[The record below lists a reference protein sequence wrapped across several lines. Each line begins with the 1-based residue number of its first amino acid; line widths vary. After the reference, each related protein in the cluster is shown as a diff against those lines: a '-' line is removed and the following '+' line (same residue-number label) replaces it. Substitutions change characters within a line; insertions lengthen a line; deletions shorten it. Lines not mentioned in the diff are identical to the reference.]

1 MQRKGLREMLIFH
14 VDVNSAY
21 LSWTAAALLEEGY
34 HVDLRTIPSVIA
46 GDPNN
51 RHGIILTKSIPA
63 KKYGIKTADTL
74 FEARKKC
81 PQLQVFRPDYDLYL
95 SCSNAMHDLLSEYS
109 PKIQRYSV
117 DESFCDM
124 TDSPEAKEDSV
135 KLAHKIK
142 DRIKHELGFTVNIG
156 IGMNK
161 LCAKMAGELKKPDM
175 VHTLWPEEIPDKLW
189 LLPVGEL
196 FMVGRATEKKLK
208 KFSITTIGELAKAD
222 PIFLKSILKSHG
234 ILVHDYANGID
245 DDPVTVN
252 NEIVQKGL
260 GNGLTYPYDME
271 TKEELSKELLAL
283 CERVGGRLR
292 KMQKTAS
299 LVSVHLRSSDL
310 HGYSHQIKLASP
322 IDTTDEIYEMAG
334 NLIDEMWKGE
344 PVRAMSVSVSELSS
358 DRPVQ
363 LTMFDLKDREKARKL
378 DSAVDNIRKLFG
390 ERSIFRGTFANSE
403 ISPIQGGVND
413 GNYLMMGGFKT

>member
-1 MQRKGLREMLIFH
+1 M
-14 VDVNSAY
+14 
-21 LSWTAAALLEEGY
+21 
-34 HVDLRTIPSVIA
+34 
-46 GDPNN
+46 
-51 RHGIILTKSIPA
+51 
-63 KKYGIKTADTL
+63 
-74 FEARKKC
+74 FEHTFTFSLK
-81 PQLQVFRPDYDLYL
+81 
-95 SCSNAMHDLLSEYS
+95 
-109 PKIQRYSV
+109 
-117 DESFCDM
+117 
-124 TDSPEAKEDSV
+124 DSPEAKEDPV

-245 DDPVTVN
+245 DDSVTVN

-310 HGYSHQIKLASP
+310 HGYSHQVKLASP